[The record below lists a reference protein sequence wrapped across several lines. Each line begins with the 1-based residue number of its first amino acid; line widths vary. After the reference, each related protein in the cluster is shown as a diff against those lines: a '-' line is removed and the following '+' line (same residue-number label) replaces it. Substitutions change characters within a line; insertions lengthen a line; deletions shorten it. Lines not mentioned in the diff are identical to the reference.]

1 MKPSRLYRPA
11 TGIAIALFVTL
22 SSGCVVAPDGG
33 YAYNNG
39 YPGYYEPY
47 GAYYGGWGPNY
58 LVAPFYIDEN
68 ERREGRFR
76 GHDEGRGWGGGN
88 PGLHA
93 FRSAPASHGMPS
105 IPSRSRGSRSD

>member
-11 TGIAIALFVTL
+11 AGIAIALFMTL

-33 YAYNNG
+33 YGYNNG

-58 LVAPFYIDEN
+58 LVAPFSFD
-68 ERREGRFR
+68 ERRDGRFR
-76 GHDEGRGWGGGN
+76 GRDEGRHWDGGS
-88 PGLHA
+88 
-93 FRSAPASHGMPS
+93 RSASHGMPS
-105 IPSRSRGSRSD
+105 IPSRSRRSRFD